1 MGEVGEERPPV
12 HQAGGGGTESVQGA
26 VYHQTRSMMNYPDN
40 ILYVSIN
47 SKIFT

>member
-1 MGEVGEERPPV
+1 MWVRWGSRDSGG
-12 HQAGGGGTESVQGA
+12 GGGGTESVQGV